1 MRKEEVLFLP
11 KPANIA
17 ATQAFTDLGFGIR
30 AIADILDIDQKT
42 VMRYRAQEL
51 DSEWEQFSS
60 SIKKVYL
67 EQDFELAQLAVSHI
81 KQKIDKARFFEL
93 VGLLKTVRELQQPK
107 TPQAVVNTQTNIV
120 AGVPEVL
127 ADKYDKSS

>member
-1 MRKEEVLFLP
+1 MRKEDVLFLP
-11 KPANIA
+11 KPAKIA
-17 ATQAFTDLGFGIR
+17 ATQAFTDLGFSIR
-30 AIADILDIDQKT
+30 QIARLMQVDVNT
-42 VMRYRAQEL
+42 VMRYQDKEL
-51 DSEWEQFSS
+51 DEQYRLFAD
-60 SIKKVYL
+60 SIKKIYM

-120 AGVPEVL
+120 ASVPEVL